1 MPPII
6 ASTFGIA
13 VLLAL
18 VSLMPPLAQRTNLPL
33 TVLLASVGILLGIAS
48 KVTVLLGHAGPVTD
62 LLGALSALNPSANA
76 FLYIFLPILLFE
88 TALAIEVRRFM
99 DDLAPILLLAV
110 IAVLVSTV
118 VVGVVLWQ
126 LSPMS
131 AVACFLFSAI
141 VATTDPAAVI
151 GIFRDIGAPRRLNML
166 VEGES
171 LLNDAA
177 AIAVFGLM
185 LGILTGREAD
195 SMPTAVLGFFVKFLG
210 GIVVGYLCG
219 RLLAMLVEPLHQRPL
234 SEITLT
240 VAFAYLSYILAD
252 YYLHVSGVMSV
263 VTTAL
268 VIGSVGRT
276 RISPQAWEAM
286 ETVWNQ
292 LGFWASSL
300 IFLLAGMLI
309 PPIMAD
315 LQWAEVGLIAA
326 VAAAA
331 LAARAFV
338 LFAMVPLL
346 TLGGLAQRVGHDY
359 KVVILWGGLRGA
371 VSLALALSVVENPR
385 VPEEIQ
391 HFVAVLATGY
401 VMFTLFVQG
410 TTLHGLISLMRL
422 DRLSRTDRA
431 IRNGAL
437 ALSLSRIL
445 DNIETLAQDYQIE
458 PDVAGRTTRTYADRL
473 KLIEQDQARE
483 TGLAGEDRVY
493 IGLVI
498 LVSQE
503 EELYLSHF
511 KEGIISRPIVEV
523 LTERIG
529 WLIDGVKARGREG
542 YEKEARRAIG
552 FSRNLLWALR
562 LQQRLGLRGQ
572 LAQRLSI
579 RFEALLINRMVLKEL
594 VTFNS
599 RRLAPLLGDE
609 TADQLAKLLH
619 QRLYLVEQALA
630 AMKLRYPDYAPV
642 LQHQYL
648 GRAAL
653 RMEESDYQLM
663 HQENIISDEILKD
676 LERDLE
682 RRRRALEH
690 PPQLDLGLAKPDLI
704 ARVPLFAG
712 LGEDRLSEIAR
723 LLKPRLALPDEP
735 LLRRGDR
742 GGAMYFIAAGTVE
755 VYVTGMQSPI
765 QLGPG
770 DFFGEVSLITR
781 EPRTADVR
789 SISYCHLLELEEP
802 AFRHLLETDDELR
815 RHILSTAEKR
825 RVQRRRLLARS
836 RHPDSGRAVGK
847 SGQA

>member
-18 VSLMPPLAQRTNLPL
+18 VSLMPPLAQRTNLPV
-33 TVLLASVGILLGIAS
+33 TVLLASVGILLGLAGKVAILIGHTGPIA
-48 KVTVLLGHAGPVTD
+48 D
-62 LLGALSALNPSANA
+62 LLGALHALNPSANA

-118 VVGVVLWQ
+118 VVGTVLWQ
-126 LSPMS
+126 LSPMG
-131 AVACFLFSAI
+131 AVTCFLLSAI

-151 GIFRDIGAPRRLNML
+151 GIFRDIGAPRRLSML

-185 LGILTGREAD
+185 LGILTGREAE
-195 SMPTAVLGFFVKFLG
+195 SLPAAVLAFFVKFLG
-210 GIVVGYLCG
+210 GLVVGYLCG
-219 RLLAMLVEPLHQRPL
+219 RGLAMLVEPLHQRPL

-276 RISPQAWEAM
+276 RISPEAWEAM
-286 ETVWNQ
+286 ATVWNQ

-300 IFLLAGMLI
+300 IFVLAGMLI

-315 LQWAEVGLIAA
+315 IQWFELALIGA
-326 VAAAA
+326 VAGAA
-331 LAARAFV
+331 LAARATV
-338 LFAMVPLL
+338 LFGLVPLL
-346 TLGGLAQRVGHDY
+346 SQSGLAQRVGHDY
-359 KVVILWGGLRGA
+359 KLVILWGGLRGA

-385 VPEEIQ
+385 VPEEVQ
-391 HFVAVLATGY
+391 RFVAVLATGF
-401 VMFTLFVQG
+401 VMVTLFLQG
-410 TTLHGLISLMRL
+410 TTLHGLISLLRL
-422 DRLSRTDRA
+422 DRLSRADRA

-445 DNIETLAQDYQIE
+445 DQLETLAQDYQIQ
-458 PDVAGRTTRTYADRL
+458 PDVAGRTTRAYADRL
-473 KLIEQDQARE
+473 KLIEQEQARD
-483 TGLAGEDRVY
+483 GALAPEDRVY

-498 LVSQE
+498 LVNQE
-503 EELYLSHF
+503 EELYLTHF
-511 KEGIISRPIVEV
+511 KEGLISRPIVEV

-529 WLIDGVKARGREG
+529 WLIDGVKARGRTG
-542 YEKEARRAIG
+542 YEQEARRALG
-552 FSRNLLWALR
+552 FSRNLLWLLR
-562 LQQRLGLRGQ
+562 LQQRLGLRGH
-572 LAQRLSI
+572 LAQRLSV
-579 RFEALLINRMVLKEL
+579 RFEALLINRMVLREL
-594 VTFNS
+594 LAFNS
-599 RRLAPLLGDE
+599 RRLAPLLTDE
-609 TADQLAKLLH
+609 TAEQLAKLLH
-619 QRLYLVEQALA
+619 ERLYMVEQALA
-630 AMKLRYPDYAPV
+630 ALKLRYPTYAPL

-653 RMEESDYQLM
+653 RMEASDFHLM
-663 HQENIISDEILKD
+663 HQENILSDEILKD

-690 PPQLDLGLAKPDLI
+690 PPQLDLGLSKPDLI
-704 ARVPLFAG
+704 GRVPLFSG
-712 LGEDRLSEIAR
+712 LPKDRLTEIAH

-755 VYVTGMQSPI
+755 VQVPGMQTPI
-765 QLGPG
+765 QLGAG
-770 DFFGEVSLITR
+770 DFFGEVALITR

-789 SISYCHLLELEEP
+789 SLGYCQLLELEEP
-802 AFRHLLETDDELR
+802 DFRRLLEADDELR
-815 RHILSTAEKR
+815 RHILSTAETR
-825 RVQRRRLLARS
+825 RTQRRRLLARS
-836 RHPDSGRAVGK
+836 RGGEAVRPA
-847 SGQA
+847 GQA